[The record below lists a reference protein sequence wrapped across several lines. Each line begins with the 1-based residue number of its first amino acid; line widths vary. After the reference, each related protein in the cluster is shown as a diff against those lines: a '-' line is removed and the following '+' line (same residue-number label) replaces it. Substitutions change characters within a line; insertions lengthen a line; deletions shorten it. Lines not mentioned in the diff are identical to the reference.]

1 MVSASNAEKGKTGVR
16 SKTLTGSNR
25 ALIRFSPPYET
36 SLPRRPVGWPQSD
49 GSRLSRRC
57 AMTRLLSRRGVLLGV
72 LVSALG
78 LVASLDVWPAQA
90 QSPVLPDTL
99 TFERATNL
107 LLEHNPQLR
116 AARARAQAASKSAR
130 AEALYPNPTLEG
142 AEEHTPIPNAE
153 GADDEWFL
161 SLTQPLN
168 YPGEQ
173 QARNR
178 SADAAERA
186 AQATLDETRASLY
199 NELRRRY
206 LTVIVADVRHRILRR
221 YTDAVRQAAKAA
233 TVRYDEGDLSPIR
246 RSRLKSAEAA
256 FENDLSEAN
265 RQRRAARRELAYTLL
280 ADRADRPGPRPEIGR
295 YTVPDSLTFRGITVD
310 EQAALAAADE
320 HRARLRAQ
328 RARAERE
335 RQALKSTR
343 YQRYPDLSVSAGP
356 KQLSA
361 PGGSTIGFTAG
372 IQVELPLWNG
382 GRTAVEAQEGR
393 RNQARATLDATRR
406 AIEGDVQNAL
416 DRLDSYRA
424 RLQEPSDRLSSTSD
438 TLLRDAL
445 FTYEQGQ
452 LTLFELLDTIESAY
466 QAERRRVRLTAEYFR
481 ALYDLEAAIGIGPRD
496 EPLVVEGALSPLRS
510 AQLP

>member
-1 MVSASNAEKGKTGVR
+1 
-16 SKTLTGSNR
+16 
-25 ALIRFSPPYET
+25 
-36 SLPRRPVGWPQSD
+36 
-49 GSRLSRRC
+49 
-57 AMTRLLSRRGVLLGV
+57 MTRLLSRRGLLLGV

-78 LVASLDVWPAQA
+78 LVASLGPRPVQA

-99 TFERATNL
+99 TFERATDL

-116 AARARAQAASKSAR
+116 AARARAQAADKSAQ
-130 AEALYPNPTLEG
+130 AQALFPNPTLG
-142 AEEHTPIPNAE
+142 LSEEHTPLPNTD

-173 QARNR
+173 RARSR
-178 SADAAERA
+178 SADAAGRA
-186 AQATLDETRASLY
+186 AEAALEETRTSLY

-206 LTVIVADVRHRILRR
+206 LAVVVADTRHRILRR
-221 YTDAVRQAAKAA
+221 YTDAVRQAAEAA
-233 TVRYDEGDLSPIR
+233 TVRYEEGDLSPIR

-280 ADRADRPGPRPEIGR
+280 AEQATQRGAQPEIGR
-295 YTVPDSLTFRGITVD
+295 YTVPDSLSFRELTVD
-310 EQAALAAADE
+310 EQTAVSAAE
-320 HRARLRAQ
+320 EGRARLRAQ
-328 RARAERE
+328 RARAERQ
-335 RQALKSTR
+335 RQALEATR

-356 KQLSA
+356 KQLSG

-393 RNQARATLDATRR
+393 RNQAQARLDATRR
-406 AIEGDVQNAL
+406 AVEVDVQNAL
-416 DRLDSYRA
+416 DRLNSYQT
-424 RLQEPSDRLSSTSD
+424 RLGPPSDSLLQSPN
-438 TLLRDAL
+438 TLLEDAL
-445 FTYEQGQ
+445 FTYEQGE
-452 LTLFELLDTIESAY
+452 LTLFELLDTIESTY
-466 QAERRRVRLTAEYFR
+466 QTERRRVRLTAEYFR
-481 ALYDLEAAIGIGPRD
+481 ALYDLEAAIGVGPRD
-496 EPLVVEGALSPLRS
+496 EPIVVEGALSLLPS